1 MTSTMRAP
9 VTSVTTWAAAGRHGV
24 RPPRLVAHR
33 GAPRVRR
40 ENTLPAVAVAEALGA
55 EAVEVDVRRTADGV
69 AVLLHDETL
78 GRMWGDGRRVCDVDW
93 CDVARLGNGLDRIPR
108 LDAVLERLDGCRS
121 TLLVDVADPADAV
134 VAARTVAG
142 HRGTTGVAW
151 RGAPAAMAAV
161 RTELPDADIWLAW
174 ESLVPPTTA
183 DLETLAPSTLDLDVV
198 FLTPRT
204 VEAAHALGLRVAV
217 RVVDD
222 AEPALWAA
230 RLGVDSITTND
241 VATVRAAL
249 AEAERDGWPERERE
263 PTETE
268 VASRAQALAHRIAH
282 EVIAFTREHPVGEVT
297 TKGHPAD
304 LVTDVDRLVEQL
316 VRSRVRTVFPTHG
329 FTGEEYGD
337 APGDRHRW
345 YLDPV
350 DGTTNLAN
358 GVPWTS
364 MSLCLTRSG
373 RPVVGVVAD
382 PWRGEVLEARRG
394 HGATLRDRTLH
405 LDDAPRALAGAVVG
419 TELDGHRPWPGFV
432 ALLEALADRSCTVR
446 VQGSGTLTIAQVAA
460 GRGIGGCVSAFDPV
474 DHGAAVLLVHEAGGV
489 VLTRG
494 GPVDGFPPVG
504 EPFLVAHPGAAD
516 ELHAV
521 WTAALA
527 R

>member
-1 MTSTMRAP
+1 MTLSPQAP
-9 VTSVTTWAAAGRHGV
+9 TAVPDGRHGV

-55 EAVEVDVRRTADGV
+55 ETIDIDVRRTADGV

-78 GRMWGDGRRVCDVDW
+78 GRMWGDARCVSTVDW

-108 LDAVLERLDGCRS
+108 LDDVLERLDGCRS
-121 TLLVDVADPADAV
+121 TLLVDLADASDAM
-134 VAARTVAG
+134 VAARTVAAF
-142 HRGTTGVAW
+142 RGTTGVAW
-151 RGAPAAMAAV
+151 RGAPEAMSALRSV
-161 RTELPDADIWLAW
+161 LPDADVWLAW
-174 ESLVPPTTA
+174 ESLEAPTAA
-183 DLETLAPSTLDLDVV
+183 DLEELAPSTLDLDIA
-198 FLTPRT
+198 FLTPCT
-204 VEAAHALGLRVAV
+204 VEAAHDLGLQVSART
-217 RVVDD
+217 VDD
-222 AEPALWAA
+222 DEPALWAA
-230 RLGVDSITTND
+230 RLGVDAVVTND
-241 VATVRAAL
+241 VASVRAAY
-249 AEAERDGWPERERE
+249 AAVERDGWPDADRE
-263 PTETE
+263 PGETE

-282 EVIAFTREHPVGEVT
+282 EVIAFTREHPVGSVT
-297 TKGHPAD
+297 TKANPAD
-304 LVTDVDRLVEQL
+304 LVTDVDRLVEQH
-316 VRSRVRTVFPTHG
+316 VRSRVRTVFPSHG
-329 FTGEEYGD
+329 FTGEEYGA

-345 YLDPV
+345 FLDPV

-364 MSLCLTRSG
+364 MSLCLTRGG
-373 RPVVGVVAD
+373 RPLVGVVAD

-394 HGATLRDRTLH
+394 RGATLRDRPLR

-419 TELDGHRPWPGFV
+419 TELDGHRPWAGFG
-432 ALLEALADRSCTVR
+432 AFLDALADRSCTLR

-460 GRGIGGCVSAFDPV
+460 GRGIGGCVSAFDPI

-489 VLTRG
+489 VLTRS

-527 R
+527 AD